1 MSRGYQ
7 ADPLV
12 EHAALT
18 ELAAAVRQWQDAEE
32 LARSIAG
39 RALADGARSHVV
51 AKQLNMSRTTLYR
64 WLAAN

>member
-18 ELAAAVRQWQDAEE
+18 ELAAAVRAWQDAEVE
-32 LARSIAG
+32 VREVIRRGL
-39 RALADGARSHVV
+39 DQGARSHVLAEQV
-51 AKQLNMSRTTLYR
+51 GMSRTSLYR
-64 WLAAN
+64 WLAAG